1 MTELIGYN
9 TALALVGALLFG
21 FSSGHVGA
29 FVYLRKASL
38 LSDSLAHATLPGLI
52 IGFLVSTFL
61 GIEEK
66 NSGVLL
72 LGAGVS
78 ALFGVVVIQWITART
93 KLGFD
98 TAIAA
103 VLSVFFGFGIV
114 LLTGVQ
120 SMPVGQ
126 QAGLEDYILGSVSG
140 MLLQDVVLVGLV
152 SIMCSAAV
160 VVYHR
165 PLTAFIFDPVLS
177 EMAGYAQHRMSFLLS
192 LLTLVI
198 TIIGLKIVGLI
209 LVVAMLTIPAA
220 TARLWTTGVWS
231 MSLLSAL
238 LGSASAGIGVIIS
251 ALLPNLPSGAV
262 IVVIMFIA
270 LGLSI
275 VSTHMRGSNA

>member
-1 MTELIGYN
+1 M
-9 TALALVGALLFG
+9 
-21 FSSGHVGA
+21 
-29 FVYLRKASL
+29 
-38 LSDSLAHATLPGLI
+38 
-52 IGFLVSTFL
+52 
-61 GIEEK
+61 EEK
-66 NSGVLL
+66 NSLVLL

-120 SMPVGQ
+120 SVSVGQ

-140 MLLQDVVLVGLV
+140 MLLQDVVVIGLV

-160 VVYHR
+160 VVYR
-165 PLTAFIFDPVLS
+165 RLLTAFIFDPVFI
-177 EMAGYAQHRMSFLLS
+177 EMEGYAQHRMSFLLS

-238 LGSASAGIGVIIS
+238 FGSVAAGIGVIIS
-251 ALLPNLPSGAV
+251 ALLPSLPPGAV
-262 IVVIMFIA
+262 IVVLMFIA

-275 VSTHMRGSNA
+275 VVTHLRGSNV